1 MVEYISGRD
10 QMDSTTLKRR
20 FDRITSLPTLP
31 QVALKVNE
39 LLLDPKISVRRLSD
53 IIMKDQSIVTNILK
67 LVNSSFYGFPSKIDN
82 LSRAILVLGFET
94 LRNAILSV
102 SITQTLKSMNGA
114 DNFSIT
120 DFWRHSI
127 AVAVTSRQLS
137 IRIPL
142 EVPETCFVGGLI
154 HDIGKVIISCYFKDE
169 FKEIMS
175 LREAGMSFL
184 EAEKS
189 ILSLDHSKIG
199 GYLAERWHLP
209 ENLSSAIKFHHD
221 PERDSASMN
230 LTSVVHA
237 GDNIVNR
244 IMHGYDSPAL
254 ISLKPDQ
261 TKIVMNLIESAP
273 DWFSEIQPEIESA
286 YEFFQIIHP

>member
-1 MVEYISGRD
+1 
-10 QMDSTTLKRR
+10 MDSTAMKKR
-20 FDRITSLPTLP
+20 FDRITNLPTLP

-53 IIMKDQSIVTNILK
+53 IIMKDQAIVTNILK
-67 LVNSSFYGFPSKIDN
+67 LVNSSFYGFPSKIDS

-102 SITQTLKSMNGA
+102 AVTQTLKGMNREDA
-114 DNFSIT
+114 FSIT

-154 HDIGKVIISCYFKDE
+154 HDIGKIIISCYFNDE
-169 FKEIMS
+169 FKRIIPLYES
-175 LREAGMSFL
+175 GMSFL
-184 EAEKS
+184 EAEQS
-189 ILSLDHSKIG
+189 ILPLDHSKIG
-199 GYLAERWHLP
+199 GYLAKKWHLP
-209 ENLSSAIKFHHD
+209 ENLSRAIMFHHD
-221 PERDSASMN
+221 PEKDSASMN

-244 IMHGYDSPAL
+244 IMLGYDSPPL
-254 ISLKPDQ
+254 ISLDPDQ
-261 TKIVMNLIESAP
+261 KKTLMNLIESAP
-273 DWFSEIQPEIESA
+273 DWFNEIQPEIESA